1 MGRDEK
7 EMREGEIG
15 WERNRRMGWDG
26 KGMRGFEKN
35 ERMGRKEKGMREWEG
50 MGWEEVRKECDDGKR
65 WE

>member
-1 MGRDEK
+1 
-7 EMREGEIG
+7 MRG